1 MAPADK
7 KYWDSVAGEN
17 LRLYR
22 MIQVGVYTVS
32 TQYLLSIYC
41 MHTVSKEYTQYLL
54 TIYAVHTV
62 STLSTHY
69 LNKKL
74 LSIYT
79 VSIFTYSIYTRYI
92 YSISGE
98 QRGRTAVTTT
108 TLVTTTRGGAGVI
121 SLLFPWELFSP
132 KLSP

>member
-22 MIQVGVYTVS
+22 MIQVGIYSIYSIHAISTSYLLYLNRIYTVSNHYLYIVS
-32 TQYLLSIYC
+32 TQYQYSITV
-41 MHTVSKEYTQYLL
+41 HTISTNCLHITYIQYL
-54 TIYAVHTV
+54 
-62 STLSTHY
+62 HY
-69 LNKKL
+69 
-74 LSIYT
+74 
-79 VSIFTYSIYTRYI
+79 RYI
-92 YSISGE
+92 YTISGE

>member
-22 MIQVGVYTVS
+22 MIQVGIYSIYSIYAISTSYLLYLNRIYTVSNHYLYIVS
-32 TQYLLSIYC
+32 TQY
-41 MHTVSKEYTQYLL
+41 Q
-54 TIYAVHTV
+54 
-62 STLSTHY
+62 
-69 LNKKL
+69 
-74 LSIYT
+74 
-79 VSIFTYSIYTRYI
+79 YSITVYTISTYYLHYRYI

>member
-22 MIQVGVYTVS
+22 MIQVGIYSIYSIHAISTSYLLYLNRIYTVSNHYLYIVS
-32 TQYLLSIYC
+32 TQYQYSITVYTISTYC
-41 MHTVSKEYTQYLL
+41 LHITYIQYL
-54 TIYAVHTV
+54 
-62 STLSTHY
+62 HY
-69 LNKKL
+69 
-74 LSIYT
+74 
-79 VSIFTYSIYTRYI
+79 RYI
-92 YSISGE
+92 YTISGE

>member
-22 MIQVGVYTVS
+22 MIQVGIYSIYSIHAIS
-32 TQYLLSIYC
+32 TSYLL
-41 MHTVSKEYTQYLL
+41 
-54 TIYAVHTV
+54 
-62 STLSTHY
+62 Y
-69 LNKKL
+69 LNR
-74 LSIYT
+74 IYT
-79 VSIFTYSIYTRYI
+79 VRTFSIYTRYI

>member
-22 MIQVGVYTVS
+22 MIQVGIY
-32 TQYLLSIYC
+32 SIY
-41 MHTVSKEYTQYLL
+41 S
-54 TIYAVHTV
+54 IYAI
-62 STLSTHY
+62 STSYILY
-69 LNKKL
+69 LNR
-74 LSIYT
+74 IYT
-79 VSIFTYSIYTRYI
+79 VSNHYLYIVFTQYQYSITVYTISTYCLHITYIQYLHYRYI
-92 YSISGE
+92 YTISGE

>member
-22 MIQVGVYTVS
+22 MIQVGIYSIYSIYAISTSYILYLNRIYTESNHYLYIVS
-32 TQYLLSIYC
+32 TQYQYSITV
-41 MHTVSKEYTQYLL
+41 HTISTNCLHITYIQYL
-54 TIYAVHTV
+54 
-62 STLSTHY
+62 HY
-69 LNKKL
+69 
-74 LSIYT
+74 
-79 VSIFTYSIYTRYI
+79 RYI
-92 YSISGE
+92 YTISGE